1 MNNNAPFE
9 LKADTDAAF
18 APYLLRPIRDKE
30 SGLGAEL
37 IALLMERNIDGET
50 GELAL
55 TCAIAMWGAQK
66 KLTGDPFAIGRLA
79 NNAQSLVDQGRFS
92 LKVGEDFVRMVQG
105 EIESGRRTLDQ
116 ATPGELDAIAP
127 VASGKLISIPK

>member
-1 MNNNAPFE
+1 MINRPFE
-9 LKADTDAAF
+9 LSADTDAAF

-55 TCAIAMWGAQK
+55 TCAIAMWATQK
-66 KLTGDPFAIGRLA
+66 RLIGDPSAIPRLA
-79 NNAQSLVDQGRFS
+79 NNAQGLADQGRFN
-92 LKVGEDFVRMVQG
+92 LRVGEDFVRFVQG
-105 EIESGRRTLDQ
+105 EIESGRRMLDQ
-116 ATPGELDAIAP
+116 ATPGELEAIAP